1 MGPKPKLGLI
11 AGGGRVPLLVR
22 EACRD
27 SDRAVFIA
35 ALNGFCD
42 PETVAGTE
50 AGIGHGWFDM
60 TQVGKLFDGLK
71 AAGVAEVTV
80 CGSVTRPDF
89 SKLLPDWRGAK
100 LLPRFIKA
108 GLQGDDA
115 VLRVV
120 VETFEA
126 EGFRLVGVD
135 EIVAGLLAPE
145 GQLGA
150 VQPGEDDWGDI
161 HAGIAAARALGA
173 EDKGQAVVA
182 ALGEAVGFEDQS
194 GTDALLRRMMAE
206 PKARGGVL
214 VKCLKPGQE
223 RRVDLPTIGTDTV
236 ANAQRAGL
244 RGIAVE
250 AGAALIVDRRATVAA
265 ADAAGLYLIGF
276 RDG

>member
-42 PETVAGTE
+42 AETVAGSDH
-50 AGIGHGWFDM
+50 AWFDM

-71 AAGVAEVTV
+71 AQGVAEVTV
-80 CGSVTRPDF
+80 CGRVTRPDF

-135 EIVAGLLAPE
+135 EVVAGLLAPA

-150 VQPGEDDWGDI
+150 VVPGEDDWRDI
-161 HAGIAAARALGA
+161 RAGIAAARKLGA

-182 ALGEAVGFEDQS
+182 ALGEAVGLEDQN
-194 GTDALLRRMMAE
+194 GTDALLLRMAAE
-206 PKARGGVL
+206 PMARGGVL

-236 ANAQRAGL
+236 AYAKRAGL

-250 AGAALIVDRRATVAA
+250 AGSALIVDRRATISA

>member
-42 PETVAGTE
+42 AETVTGSDHA
-50 AGIGHGWFDM
+50 WFDM

-71 AAGVAEVTV
+71 AQGVAEVTV
-80 CGSVTRPDF
+80 CGRVTRPDF

-135 EIVAGLLAPE
+135 EVVAGLLAPA

-150 VQPGEDDWGDI
+150 VAPGEDDWRDI
-161 HAGIAAARALGA
+161 RAGIAAARKLGA

-182 ALGEAVGFEDQS
+182 ALGEAVGLEDQN
-194 GTDALLRRMMAE
+194 GTDALLLRMAAE
-206 PKARGGVL
+206 PKARAGVL

-236 ANAQRAGL
+236 ANAKRAGL

-250 AGAALIVDRRATVAA
+250 AGSALIVDRRATISA
-265 ADAAGLYLIGF
+265 ADTAGLYLIGF